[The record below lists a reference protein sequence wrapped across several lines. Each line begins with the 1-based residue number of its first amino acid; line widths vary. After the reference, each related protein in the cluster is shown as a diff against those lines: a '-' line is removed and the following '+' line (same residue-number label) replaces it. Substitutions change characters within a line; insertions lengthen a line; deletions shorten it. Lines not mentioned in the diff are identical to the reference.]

1 MAEFH
6 TPLPTKAGE
15 LGFAR
20 RIDELLGE
28 DAHVWTELNSHTL
41 GYGDECDQLLVA
53 PNLGAF
59 AIDVKAIVL
68 DQIEEMGPQ
77 TCRIRY
83 PGGVQTKHPL
93 EQARGGMNS
102 VRNYLQKVA
111 PEGTRHPY
119 PFMKHCVAFP
129 KITSDEF
136 EDAFSASSKLIVQ
149 A

>member
-1 MAEFH
+1 MAVLH

-15 LGFAR
+15 LAFAR

-41 GYGDECDQLLVA
+41 GSGDECDQLLVA
-53 PNLGAF
+53 RNLGAF
-59 AIDVKAIVL
+59 AIEVKAIVL

-77 TCRIRY
+77 TCKIRY
-83 PGGVQTKHPL
+83 PGGVQSKHPL
-93 EQARGGMNS
+93 EKARGGMNS

-111 PEGTRHPY
+111 QPGRARHPY

-129 KITSDEF
+129 KIRFDEF
-136 EDAFSASSKLIVQ
+136 EEAFLAVVN
-149 A
+149 